1 MMNKKDAFGAWKAI
15 LNGRKPL
22 LSIELTKECPLRCPG
37 CYAYDDQHLG
47 GGTTLR
53 QLSDSKGDELVR
65 RVLAVLDELQ
75 PLHLSIVGGDPMVRF
90 RELQSLLPQI
100 AARGIYIQLVTS
112 AFRPIPTEWASFK
125 RFKLVVS
132 IDGLQ
137 PEHDERRK
145 PATYERI
152 LKNIS
157 GHGITVHCT
166 VTSMMLERPGYLE
179 DFLRFWSDR
188 EETSSIWLS
197 IFTPQVG
204 AENAETPS
212 PAQRQFAVAEMLRLL
227 PRYPKLDMSERMIR
241 QFAAPPHAPEVCV
254 FAQATETISADLK
267 TRITPC
273 QFGGNPDCSRC
284 GCVASMGLNALG
296 EKSFAGVP
304 IRKIFQ
310 ISNAVGGAVRW
321 ARAA

>member
-1 MMNKKDAFGAWKAI
+1 MMNKQDAFSAWKAI

-37 CYAYDDQHLG
+37 CYAYDDHHLG
-47 GGTTLR
+47 GGATLR
-53 QLSDSKGDELVR
+53 QLSDSKGDELVH
-65 RVLAVLDELQ
+65 RVLAVLNELR
-75 PLHLSIVGGDPMVRF
+75 PLHVSIVGGDPMVRF

-100 AARGIYIQLVTS
+100 AERGIYIQLATS
-112 AFRPIPTEWASFK
+112 AFRQIPQEWASLK

-137 PEHDERRK
+137 PEHDERRR

-152 LKNIS
+152 LKNIA
-157 GHGITVHCT
+157 GHGVTVHCT
-166 VTSMMLERPGYLE
+166 VTSAMLERPGYLE
-179 DFLRFWSDR
+179 EFLQFWSAR
-188 EETSSIWLS
+188 EETRQIWFS

-204 AENAETPS
+204 AENAEIPS
-212 PAQRQFAVAEMLRLL
+212 PAQRQVAIAEMLRLL
-227 PRYPKLDMSERMIR
+227 PHYPKLDMSERMIR
-241 QFAAPPHAPEVCV
+241 QFAAPPHSPDTCV
-254 FAQATETISADLK
+254 FAQATETISADLT

-296 EKSFAGVP
+296 EKSFVGVP

-310 ISNAVGGAVRW
+310 MSSAVGSAVRW